1 MTLRE
6 MASSWN
12 TSQQKAKMDDDANGM
27 IRTTKKM
34 IFDIEFKHLLVIR
47 LVLCYGHV
55 LNYTSCVPRTPE
67 MKEEKECF

>member
-1 MTLRE
+1 
-6 MASSWN
+6 
-12 TSQQKAKMDDDANGM
+12 MDDDANGM